1 MASTP
6 ETKLR
11 IATSVLFATGF
22 FDAIAGRFL
31 WEGLGAEGGLASP
44 PPNPQSLIPNPYTLD
59 LAGAIHLHT
68 TYSDGAGDVP
78 TVMEAARAAGVDFVL
93 LCDHNTQQPLR
104 DGWEERFPARPYL
117 LIGTEVTV
125 QGGTFLLAL
134 EAPPEYEPTKHLP
147 PQAAIDE
154 INATGALTLV
164 SLPFDIKHPWTAW
177 DTSGYEGLE
186 VVNLSTLA
194 RRHINLLS
202 LAWLL
207 PIYYTRGPLPV
218 LQAILT
224 RPDAALARWD
234 ALTAN
239 GDTSIGLGALDAHA
253 LMKIGK
259 KKYPIPS
266 YEDSMRAVTTHVLIE
281 PAAERSVPCVRRA
294 IYEAMRLG
302 RCYIAYDCLGDP
314 RPFSFT
320 GTTGASGTNG
330 GNGTKVA
337 TMGERIARIDGRV
350 TLTAQAVP
358 GTLLRLYHRGKVV
371 AASRNGCLTFA
382 ATEPGAYRI
391 EGYRTGVRIGPL
403 YIGARPWIFTN
414 PIYVD

>member
-6 ETKLR
+6 QTKLR
-11 IATSVLFATGF
+11 IAASVLLATGF

-31 WEGLGAEGGLASP
+31 WQTTAKRRTDDEPTAPDTTG
-44 PPNPQSLIPNPYTLD
+44 QFHD
-59 LAGAIHLHT
+59 LAGAVHLHT

-93 LCDHNTQQPLR
+93 LADHNTQQPLR
-104 DGWEERFPARPYL
+104 DGWEERFPAPPYL
-117 LIGTEVTV
+117 LVGTEVTV
-125 QGGTFLLAL
+125 EGGTFLLVL
-134 EAPPEYEPTKHLP
+134 DAPPAYEPTKHLP

-154 INATGALTLV
+154 INAQGALTLI

-177 DTSGYEGLE
+177 DTTGCEGLE

-207 PIYYTRGPLPV
+207 PIYQAKGALPV
-218 LQAILT
+218 LREILT
-224 RPDAALARWD
+224 RPDAAIARWD
-234 ALTAN
+234 SLTAN
-239 GDTSIGLGALDAHA
+239 GAKSIGIGALDAHA

-266 YEDSMRAVTTHVLIE
+266 YEDSMRAVTTHVLLPRNTE
-281 PAAERSVPCVRRA
+281 TESSPNAAVIRTA
-294 IYEAMRLG
+294 IYDALRAG

-314 RPFSFT
+314 RPLAYS
-320 GTTGASGTNG
+320 ATNG
-330 GNGTKVA
+330 TEVA
-337 TMGERIARIDGRV
+337 TMGEHITRQNGTV
-350 TLTAQAVP
+350 TLTARAAS
-358 GTLLRLYHRGKVV
+358 GTLLRLYHRGRIV
-371 AASRNGCLTFA
+371 AAGRDGCLTYC

-391 EGYRTGVRIGPL
+391 EGYRGGKRIGPL

-414 PIYVD
+414 PIYVK